1 MFNVVMIANDDH
13 PIPAWINEKFAEA
26 QINFSYHQ
34 CYSRSDLEQCAGEA
48 DLLWLMSSR
57 KGLVIEEHM
66 DIFKRAGAVLKC
78 GSGTDNIDHAACTKR
93 GIIVAHT
100 PEDATEPTSDHT
112 VAMLL
117 TAVRQ
122 TARQDRLVRSGVWG
136 FRAALPVVKLTGS
149 KLGVIG
155 FGRIGRMTIKK
166 LSGFQMEVRV
176 FDPFVEADEIAKSGC
191 RKVELRDLL
200 SESQIVLVC
209 CPLMAETRGLVGEKE
224 LAWMRPDAILVNCAR
239 AGIVDEKAMLKAL
252 KENRIRGAAL
262 DVIEQHPITPDHPF
276 YGLENVNFTPHLA
289 GTPAD
294 YPDAL
299 FKTVVEVIVGLSKMQ
314 KPKWIANPKVVPKWK
329 LV

>member
-1 MFNVVMIANDDH
+1 MIANDDH
-13 PIPAWINEKFAEA
+13 PIPAWMYEKFTQA
-26 QINFSYHQ
+26 QINYRYHQ
-34 CYSRSDLEQCAGEA
+34 CYCRRDLEQCAGEA

-117 TAVRQ
+117 TAARQ
-122 TARQDRLVRSGVWG
+122 TARQDRLVRNGVWD
-136 FRAALPVVKLTGS
+136 FRAALPAVKLRGA

-166 LSGFQMEVRV
+166 LAGFQMEVRV
-176 FDPFVEADEIAKSGC
+176 FDPFVTADEIAQANC
-191 RKVELRDLL
+191 RKAELKELITK
-200 SESQIVLVC
+200 SQMVLVC
-209 CPLMAETRGLVGEKE
+209 CPLMPETRDLLGEKE
-224 LAWMRPDAILVNCAR
+224 LAWMQPEAILVNCAR
-239 AGIVDEKAMLKAL
+239 AGIVNEKALAKVL
-252 KENRIRGAAL
+252 RENRIKGAAL
-262 DVIEQHPITPDHPF
+262 DVLERHPVTPDHPF
-276 YGLENVNFTPHLA
+276 YGLENVTFTPHLA

-294 YPDAL
+294 YPDSL
-299 FKTVVEVIVGLSKMQ
+299 FKTVVEVIIGLSKMK
-314 KPKWIANPKVVPKWK
+314 KPKWIANKGVVPKWN
-329 LV
+329 LTD